1 MIVVISGATGGIGAE
16 VVKKFAS
23 KGYSIVLLGR
33 DLEKLSNLSYFI
45 GKNYKVNVWHY
56 LCNIMDKDSVDLCIE
71 NINKIEEKIN
81 LLINIAGVFPYGPIM
96 DVNMGTYNDCLDV
109 NLKLPFMLSTGLF
122 DSLKKNGGGKIINIG
137 SSSSYAGFKNTV
149 IYCASKHAILGF
161 SRALHDEWKDYGVTV
176 HCISPGTVDTDMANI
191 LAQDRSTY
199 IKTEEFSELVYD
211 INRYSG
217 NMLIEEV
224 RAIRRNIK

>member
-71 NINKIEEKIN
+71 NINKIEE
-81 LLINIAGVFPYGPIM
+81 
-96 DVNMGTYNDCLDV
+96 
-109 NLKLPFMLSTGLF
+109 
-122 DSLKKNGGGKIINIG
+122 
-137 SSSSYAGFKNTV
+137 V
-149 IYCASKHAILGF
+149 IYYGF
-161 SRALHDEWKDYGVTV
+161 L
-176 HCISPGTVDTDMANI
+176 
-191 LAQDRSTY
+191 
-199 IKTEEFSELVYD
+199 
-211 INRYSG
+211 
-217 NMLIEEV
+217 
-224 RAIRRNIK
+224 